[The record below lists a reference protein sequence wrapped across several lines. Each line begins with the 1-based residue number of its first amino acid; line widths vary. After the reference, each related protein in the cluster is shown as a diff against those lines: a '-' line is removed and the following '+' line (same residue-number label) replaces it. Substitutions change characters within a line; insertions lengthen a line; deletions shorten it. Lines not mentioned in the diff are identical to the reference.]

1 MWYILVGVLSGVL
14 GAMGMGGGTF
24 LIPMLITFFAI
35 KQREAQFINLVAFV
49 FMGIIAVILHKKNGM
64 INFGLGTIFAIFGGV
79 FALIVS
85 IASAKLDSDI
95 LKIIFGIFL
104 IVVGICQLV
113 ATIKKQ
119 KLNK

>member
-1 MWYILVGVLSGVL
+1 MWYVLVGVLSGVL

-104 IVVGICQLV
+104 IVVGICQL
-113 ATIKKQ
+113 ATAIKKQ